1 MKDVAEPGT
10 LPAKRSKRW
19 RRKTA
24 RLARWLHIYL
34 SMVCFA
40 IIFFF
45 SVTGLT
51 LNHPTWLGGAE
62 EQSREHSGSIRGDW
76 ISGADP
82 EKLAIVE
89 YLRNHEGVR
98 GAVGDFSI
106 DDYQFVISFRAP
118 AYAADV
124 FIDRETGAY
133 DLTETTLGTIA
144 LLNDL
149 HKGRDSGEVWSWV
162 IDLSAV
168 FLVVISATGFTL
180 IFFIKRHRTSA
191 ISAAVLGTV
200 CVVVVYLVFVPG

>member
-1 MKDVAEPGT
+1 MKDVTEPES

-24 RLARWLHIYL
+24 KLARWLHIYL

-40 IIFFF
+40 IVFFF

-51 LNHPTWLGGAE
+51 LNHPTWLGGAD
-62 EQSREHSGSIRGDW
+62 EQLHEHSGSIPGDW
-76 ISGADP
+76 ISGPDP

-89 YLRNHEGVR
+89 YLRKHEGVR
-98 GAVGDFSI
+98 GAVDGFSV
-106 DDYQFVISFRAP
+106 DDYQLVISFRAP

-124 FIDRETGAY
+124 FIDRESGTY

-149 HKGRDSGEVWSWV
+149 HKGRDSGAVWSWV

-168 FLVVISATGFTL
+168 FLVVISATGLTL

-191 ISAAVLGTV
+191 ISAAVFGTA
-200 CVVVVYLVFVPG
+200 CVVVVYLVYVPR